1 MHKQFG
7 EVVGTC
13 KVCDINLW
21 SNCDG
26 RPAIFPCGVLNCPHE
41 TDKDRALAAQQ
52 KDYFSVHGSSLAQL
66 IEESD

>member
-7 EVVGTC
+7 EIIGTC

-26 RPAIFPCGVLNCPHE
+26 GPAIFPCGVLNCPHE
-41 TDKDRALAAQQ
+41 TAEERQAASQPMLLSAQ
-52 KDYFSVHGSSLAQL
+52 GSSLAQL

>member
-7 EVVGTC
+7 EILGTC

-26 RPAIFPCGVLNCPHE
+26 GPAIFPCGVLNCPHE
-41 TDKDRALAAQQ
+41 TAEERLAANQPMLLSAQ
-52 KDYFSVHGSSLAQL
+52 GSSLAQL